1 MSFLPLMPSIYKKT
15 VDAIVESGNHYV
27 IQVKRNQL
35 KLWRGLMDMLQM
47 SSPIDEF
54 MATERAKGTQHTW
67 LTEVYD
73 VSHSQLVG
81 DWKDTKRLILT
92 GKVSG
97 DEKNSLRLFIS
108 DLSMTEAEKYYQ
120 GIRGHWSIENQLHR
134 QATLWPKDVY
144 HKEDENGITH
154 PNGAVNSSVVGSIA
168 LNLHRKNGRK
178 KIKKAQ
184 MVANAKF
191 KQMIEEIRT

>member
-1 MSFLPLMPSIYKKT
+1 MPCIYKKT

-35 KLWRGLMDMLQM
+35 KLWRGLMDMLHI
-47 SSPIDEF
+47 SLPIDEF

-73 VSHSQLVG
+73 VAHSQLVG
-81 DWKDTKRLILT
+81 DWKNAKRLILT

-97 DEKNSLRLFIS
+97 DEKSCLRLFIS
-108 DLSMTEAEKYYQ
+108 DLSMTEAERYYQ
-120 GIRGHWSIENQLHR
+120 GIRGHWGIENQLH
-134 QATLWPKDVY
+134 WPKDVY

-154 PNGAVNSSVVGSIA
+154 PDGAINSSVVGSIA

-184 MVANAKF
+184 MIANAKF